1 MVTSNVLGM
10 STALVS
16 SQNMDDSRDALA
28 RQIRSL
34 DDGRAF
40 VDRSSFRLVD
50 VGGDDARRWLND
62 LVTAPVEPLTPGR
75 SCRSLL
81 LSPTGRIRAD
91 IQILASAGAFVL
103 VQDPRQPRPIEELLA
118 PYVLS
123 ADVRMEAVTD
133 RVLLCAP
140 GDGIPPPEAAASEDV
155 FVPSMLEGGFDLLV
169 GEDRRADLV
178 RAMAPRRRA
187 AEEAVR
193 AWMISRGVP
202 TFGIDLDE
210 SSLPA
215 EGGLEEATVDF
226 TKGCFL
232 GQESVAKLRNL
243 GHPPRVILALVADGP
258 VESGEALSADGVE
271 VGRVTSVS
279 HEDAGKGTARI
290 LARVR
295 WDARERSLVTPGGVR
310 LVRP

>member
-1 MVTSNVLGM
+1 
-10 STALVS
+10 
-16 SQNMDDSRDALA
+16 MDDPEDALA
-28 RQIRSL
+28 EQIRSIEE
-34 DDGRAF
+34 GRAF
-40 VDRSSFRLVD
+40 VDRSSFHLVEI
-50 VGGDDARRWLND
+50 GGGDARRWLND
-62 LVTAPVEPLTPGR
+62 LVTAAVEPLTPGR

-91 IQILASAGAFVL
+91 IQILASADAFVL
-103 VQDPRQPRPIEELLA
+103 VQDPGQPRPIDELLA

-123 ADVRMEAVTD
+123 ADVLMEAATG

-140 GDGIPPPEAAASEDV
+140 GGGPPPHTARDDV
-155 FVPSMLEGGFDLLV
+155 FAPSMLDGGFDLLV
-169 GEDRRADLV
+169 GEDRRADAARSML
-178 RAMAPRRRA
+178 PRRRVT
-187 AEEAVR
+187 EDAVR
-193 AWMISRGVP
+193 EWKIRRGVP

-215 EGGLEEATVDF
+215 EGGLEEDTVDF

-243 GHPPRVILALVADGP
+243 GHPPRLSLGLVADGP
-258 VESGEALSADGVE
+258 VESGEELSADGVE
-271 VGRVTSVS
+271 VGRITSVS
-279 HEDAGKGTARI
+279 HGDAEPGSTRV

-295 WDARERSLVTPGGVR
+295 WEARERPLVAPGGVR

>member
-1 MVTSNVLGM
+1 
-10 STALVS
+10 
-16 SQNMDDSRDALA
+16 MDDPRDGLA
-28 RQIRSL
+28 KQIRSIE
-34 DDGRAF
+34 DGRAF
-40 VDRSSFRLVD
+40 VDRSAFHLVE

-62 LVTAPVEPLTPGR
+62 LVTAAVEPLAPGQ

-91 IQILASAGAFVL
+91 IQILATTDAFVL
-103 VQDPRQPRPIEELLA
+103 VQDPGQPHPIEELLA

-123 ADVRMEAVTD
+123 ADVRMEAVAD

-140 GDGIPPPEAAASEDV
+140 GTGPPPHETAREDV
-155 FVPSMLEGGFDLLV
+155 FVPSMLDGGFDLLARD
-169 GEDRRADLV
+169 DRRADAARSML
-178 RAMAPRRRA
+178 PRRRVT
-187 AEEAVR
+187 EEAVR
-193 AWMISRGVP
+193 EWKIRRGVP

-215 EGGLEEATVDF
+215 EGGLEEDTVDF

-243 GHPPRVILALVADGP
+243 GHPPWVALGLVADGS
-258 VESGEALSADGVE
+258 VESGAELSADGVG

-279 HEDAGKGTARI
+279 HGEGEPGSTRV

-295 WDARERSLVTPGGVR
+295 WEARDRPLVAPGGVR

>member
-1 MVTSNVLGM
+1 
-10 STALVS
+10 
-16 SQNMDDSRDALA
+16 MDDLWDALE
-28 RQIRSL
+28 QQVRSIE
-34 DDGRAF
+34 DGRAF
-40 VDRSSFRLVD
+40 VDRSSFHLVE
-50 VGGDDARRWLND
+50 VGGGGARRWLAD
-62 LVTAPVEPLTPGR
+62 LVTGPVEPLTAGR

-91 IQILASAGAFVL
+91 FQIIATAGAFAL

-118 PYVLS
+118 PYILS
-123 ADVRMEAVTD
+123 ADVHLEQATD

-140 GDGIPPPEAAASEDV
+140 GGAPPPPGTAGPEDL
-155 FVPSMLEGGFDLLV
+155 FAPSMLGDGFDLLV
-169 GEDRRADLV
+169 GGDRRAEAD
-178 RAMAPRRRA
+178 RAMAPRRRVT
-187 AEEAVR
+187 EDAVR
-193 AWMISRGVP
+193 EWTIRRGVP

-243 GHPPRVILALVADGP
+243 GHPPWVALALVADGP
-258 VESGEALSADGVE
+258 VEVGQKLSADGVE
-271 VGRVTSVS
+271 VGRITSVS
-279 HEDAGKGTARI
+279 KGYPERGSARHV

-295 WDARERSLVTPGGVR
+295 WEARERSLVGPGGVL

>member
-1 MVTSNVLGM
+1 
-10 STALVS
+10 
-16 SQNMDDSRDALA
+16 MDDPRNALA
-28 RQIRSL
+28 EQIRSI

-40 VDRSSFRLVD
+40 VDRSSFHLVGV
-50 VGGDDARRWLND
+50 VGNDARGWLND

-91 IQILASAGAFVL
+91 LHILASAGAFVL
-103 VQDPRQPRPIEELLA
+103 VQDPRQPHAIEELLA
-118 PYVLS
+118 PYILS
-123 ADVRMEAVTD
+123 ADVRMEAVAD

-140 GDGIPPPEAAASEDV
+140 GDGASPPESAERDEV
-155 FVPSMLEGGFDLLV
+155 YVPSMLEGGFDLLV
-169 GEDRRADLV
+169 REDRRADVLG
-178 RAMAPRRRA
+178 AMAPRRPVT
-187 AEEAVR
+187 EDAVR
-193 AWMISRGVP
+193 DWMIRRGIP

-210 SSLPA
+210 RSLPA

-243 GHPPRVILALVADGP
+243 GHPPRVVLALVADGP
-258 VESGEALSADGVE
+258 VEPGEALSADGAD
-271 VGRVTSVS
+271 VGLVTSAPHDSGEGATRV
-279 HEDAGKGTARI
+279 

-295 WDARERSLVTPGGVR
+295 WEARERTLVTARGVR
-310 LVRP
+310 LVPS

>member
-1 MVTSNVLGM
+1 M
-10 STALVS
+10 STTLVS
-16 SQNMDDSRDALA
+16 SQNMDDPEDALA
-28 RQIRSL
+28 EQIRSIEE
-34 DDGRAF
+34 GRAF
-40 VDRSSFRLVD
+40 VDRSSFHLVEI
-50 VGGDDARRWLND
+50 GGGDARRWLND
-62 LVTAPVEPLTPGR
+62 LVTAAVEPLTPGR

-91 IQILASAGAFVL
+91 IQILASADAFEL
-103 VQDPRQPRPIEELLA
+103 VQDPGQPRPIDELLA

-123 ADVRMEAVTD
+123 ADVRMEAATG

-140 GDGIPPPEAAASEDV
+140 GGGPPPPTARDDV
-155 FVPSMLEGGFDLLV
+155 FAPSMLDGGFDLLV
-169 GEDRRADLV
+169 GEDRRADAARSML
-178 RAMAPRRRA
+178 PRRRVT
-187 AEEAVR
+187 EDAVR
-193 AWMISRGVP
+193 EWKIRRGVP

-215 EGGLEEATVDF
+215 EGGLEEDTVDF

-243 GHPPRVILALVADGP
+243 GHPPRLSLGLVADGP
-258 VESGEALSADGVE
+258 VESGEELSADGVE
-271 VGRVTSVS
+271 VGRITSVS
-279 HEDAGKGTARI
+279 HGDAEPGSTRV

-295 WDARERSLVTPGGVR
+295 WEARERPLVAPGGVR